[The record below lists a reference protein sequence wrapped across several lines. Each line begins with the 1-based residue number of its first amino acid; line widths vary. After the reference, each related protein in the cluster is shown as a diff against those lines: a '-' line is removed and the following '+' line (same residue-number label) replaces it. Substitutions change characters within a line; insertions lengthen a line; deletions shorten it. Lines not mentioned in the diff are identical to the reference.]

1 MVVEGHCG
9 THCISRGMGVRGHD
23 LGTLLQRNTRPLW
36 ATGET
41 NSPEEGRSGGTGR
54 GGGTKQQQPLAP
66 KEHSWQVGPKSW
78 HLPPSRLHADS
89 KACVFQRVLNS
100 GWIRNYKANSV
111 SSDLEL

>member
-1 MVVEGHCG
+1 MISALCYKGMRDRCG
-9 THCISRGMGVRGHD
+9 QQENC
-23 LGTLLQRNTRPLW
+23 LK
-36 ATGET
+36 

-66 KEHSWQVGPKSW
+66 KELSWQVGPKSW